1 MRHSCARVA
10 LLFIPLIFVTSPPAT
25 FAQTT
30 TSTTLMQDVL
40 IDADLWSGQAEIMS
54 ANLGFEGIIGVPGG
68 DLEGPARAAGG
79 TWEFLT
85 CTDPATRALTSVQT
99 PAGVA
104 ATYGYPVF
112 FADAL
117 PIVFSWPLLPS
128 TVQAT
133 DFMLTLNDGSIVFPE
148 VVSITPNFEY
158 NERHIAV
165 VFGEFANREI
175 PTAPGAIFPRTI
187 TIVNDGTPLMLVGP
201 NGPVSAVG
209 LTYTMPDS
217 AHPYVNGPYLLAAKL
232 STLRDI
238 GETGP
243 AFLTGNLPNDGIT
256 LYGDEGQ
263 YRLRL
268 YYTGGFSPDG
278 VRSILPTEFARFFR
292 LQATDSTG
300 ATILLTDTDV
310 PYTIDGSTLEIL
322 GLADLGPSQSSYDDC
337 YVEDHD
343 NYIDIIIK
351 GDEAAVR
358 KLIAVELPSAGSYD
372 PVYTPG
378 GPGNDPT
385 PGVIYTSPSQ
395 PGIIGITM
403 ALDDPMTISY
413 TPETGFGPIPPLPAP
428 TPNFTPA
435 PGPDPTITVKGRAA
449 RNVRKA
455 RTIVRGTANLAVG
468 TIEYRINNR
477 RVQTTPIYDTRWSF
491 QARNLNDGR
500 NIVRTRTVSESG
512 RRSAWTRTRLTRK

>member
-1 MRHSCARVA
+1 MRNPPLRVV
-10 LLFIPLIFVTSPPAT
+10 LLLISFVTAPAVV
-25 FAQTT
+25 AQTT
-30 TSTTLMQDVL
+30 TYTTLMQDVL
-40 IDADLWSGQAEIMS
+40 IDSDLWSSRAEIMS

-68 DLEGPARAAGG
+68 DTEGPARAAGG

-85 CTDPATRALTSVQT
+85 CTDPATRALTSVLT

-104 ATYGYPVF
+104 STYGSPVF

-133 DFMLTLNDGSIVFPE
+133 DFMLTMNDGTIVFPE
-148 VVSITPNFEY
+148 VVSITPNFEF

-175 PTAPGAIFPRTI
+175 PTDPGAVFPRTI
-187 TIVNDGTPLMLVGP
+187 TIVNDGTPLTLVGP
-201 NGPVSAVG
+201 GGPVSAVG

-243 AFLTGNLPNDGIT
+243 AFLAGNLPNDGIT
-256 LYGDEGQ
+256 LYGDDGQ

-278 VRSILPTEFARFFR
+278 VRSILPTEYSRFFR
-292 LQATDSTG
+292 IQATELTG
-300 ATILLTDTDV
+300 ATILLTDSNV
-310 PYTIDGSTLEIL
+310 EYTIDGATIEIL
-322 GLADLGPSQSSYDDC
+322 GLADLGPAQSSYDDC

-358 KLIAVELPSAGSYD
+358 KLTAVELPSAGAYD

-385 PGVIYTSPSQ
+385 PFVTYTSPSQ

-403 ALDDPMTISY
+403 ALDDPMTVSY
-413 TPETGFGPIPPLPAP
+413 TPETGFGPTPPEPAP
-428 TPNFTPA
+428 TPGPA
-435 PGPDPTITVKGRAA
+435 PTITVKGRTS
-449 RNVRKA
+449 RNVHKA

-468 TIEYRINNR
+468 TVEYRINNR
-477 RVQTTPIYDTRWSF
+477 RIQSTPIYNTRWSF
-491 QARNLNDGR
+491 QARNLNGGR
-500 NIVRTRTVSESG
+500 NLVRTRTVGESG
-512 RRSAWTRTRLTRK
+512 LRSAWTRTRLTRK